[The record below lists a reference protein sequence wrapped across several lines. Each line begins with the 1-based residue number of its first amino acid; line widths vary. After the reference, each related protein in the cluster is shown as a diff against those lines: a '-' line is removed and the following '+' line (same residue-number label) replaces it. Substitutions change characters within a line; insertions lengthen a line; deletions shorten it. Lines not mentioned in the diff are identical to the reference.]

1 MHPTED
7 ELVSKNTTTRPADR
21 TQTQQDVVAPQPAAE
36 RPAFERPELRKR
48 GELPRVTTAFGGSF
62 TP

>member
-1 MHPTED
+1 MNQNPSTQK
-7 ELVSKNTTTRPADR
+7 SDR
-21 TQTQQDVVAPQPAAE
+21 TPEVPAPAPAQE

>member
-1 MHPTED
+1 MNQHSSPQKTD
-7 ELVSKNTTTRPADR
+7 RPAPA
-21 TQTQQDVVAPQPAAE
+21 VPAPEPTE

>member
-1 MHPTED
+1 MRKSTDSAKPT
-7 ELVSKNTTTRPADR
+7 LPTTPAE
-21 TQTQQDVVAPQPAAE
+21 PAARDP
-36 RPAFERPELRKR
+36 RPAFERPELQKR